1 MKFKLK
7 PFISRMNGHIRCDAD
22 RIADSPSEVKFYVY
36 I

>member
-1 MKFKLK
+1 MKIKFKHSK
-7 PFISRMNGHIRCDAD
+7 SRMNGHIRCDAD